1 MTNHRPNTYRPNVR
15 MRRVSLRTRSMRR
28 NKFQFDSIACKINLT
43 TRDYTFL
50 LAFSRVSQQFDK
62 YPTRFRITMQAY
74 RLQFCC
80 ARTVR
85 RLLFVH
91 EKRSMLCSTD
101 LLRHLAIE
109 YKTSISQAPWHE
121 RNINFLPS
129 RKLESI
135 LMYVSLCY
143 YLAILGW
150 LACVNKILT
159 CFSLNWL
166 QALPVCGRAVR
177 QESCATAIAKMTA
190 QCALRPIYGCPE
202 KFRKSLTT
210 PTGTFPKI

>member
-1 MTNHRPNTYRPNVR
+1 
-15 MRRVSLRTRSMRR
+15 
-28 NKFQFDSIACKINLT
+28 
-43 TRDYTFL
+43 
-50 LAFSRVSQQFDK
+50 
-62 YPTRFRITMQAY
+62 
-74 RLQFCC
+74 
-80 ARTVR
+80 
-85 RLLFVH
+85 
-91 EKRSMLCSTD
+91 MLCSTD

-210 PTGTFPKI
+210 PTGTFPKIWRAFVPMVPSERALVSSYKPSIRTCLYSSISSRLPEIVDRSFQWGLGNPHFGEGQAVGGRGWYR